1 MKNSGVKIGFV
12 LIGIIVTILAGLMAS
27 VFIQD
32 CEPFETESGAVEI
45 DLTDFF
51 SSETAD
57 PDSEETKETTESQEN
72 TEENSTEPVPSETK
86 VTIIDV
92 GQGSAA
98 LIESGG
104 EYALIDTGSAARAQ
118 VPIAVLKRLGAEK
131 IRLLVNTH
139 WDIDHCS
146 GTIGILKNFETEQ
159 FLGAGYEAETR
170 IYQRILEYLE
180 EENLNLEVPKP
191 GDFYTVGS
199 CTVTVIGPENYE
211 DEEEN
216 NRSISLIL
224 SDGKSRVYFGG
235 DTETAGEMKL
245 IASDTDLDCDIYVCN
260 HHGSSDASSAAF
272 LSALSPEVTIISC
285 GKDNEYGHPAG
296 KTLERIRES
305 GSRLYRTDL
314 QGDIIFCMTESGI
327 SFEQEETEDW
337 TPGKTIPSENP
348 AE

>member
-1 MKNSGVKIGFV
+1 MKNNGVKIGFV
-12 LIGIIVTILAGLMAS
+12 LIGIILTILAGLMAS
-27 VFIQD
+27 IFIQD
-32 CEPFETESGAVEI
+32 CEPFETETEAVEI
-45 DLTDFF
+45 DLTEFLV
-51 SSETAD
+51 SETD
-57 PDSEETKETTESQEN
+57 GPDAEEAAETIESHEN
-72 TEENSTEPVPSETK
+72 TGEDSTEPVPSETK

-118 VPIAVLKRLGAEK
+118 VPIAILKRLGAQK

-139 WDIDHCS
+139 WDSDHCS

-170 IYQRILEYLE
+170 TYQRILEYLE

-191 GDFYTVGS
+191 GDAYTVGS
-199 CTVTVIGPENYE
+199 CTVTVIGPEYYE

-235 DTETAGEMKL
+235 DTEAAGEMKL
-245 IASDTDLDCDIYVCN
+245 IDSGTDVNCDIYICN
-260 HHGSSDASSAAF
+260 HHGSSDASCEAF

-285 GKDNEYGHPAG
+285 GKDNEYGHPA
-296 KTLERIRES
+296 KKALERIRES

-314 QGDIIFCMTESGI
+314 QGDIIFHLTESGI
-327 SFEQEETEDW
+327 SFDQEATEDW
-337 TPGKTIPSENP
+337 T
-348 AE
+348 